1 MSAVEHIFK
10 SLSKLPLQFDY
21 YMPKPLF
28 YPKHSNTIII
38 STGGSD
44 INPGVFKYN
53 LDNNNCEIL
62 QTCVDLQ
69 PDTHGHF
76 IDYNNNTL
84 HILDGYDL
92 HITMDLETKIINN
105 KHAFVCTTYPKCVQI
120 SSTKGD

>member
-1 MSAVEHIFK
+1 MATVNHVFK
-10 SLSKLPLQFDY
+10 QLQNLPIKCNCP
-21 YMPKPLF
+21 MPRPLF
-28 YPKHSNTIII
+28 YPKHSNTIIL
-38 STGGSD
+38 STD
-44 INPGVFKYN
+44 TNQDNPGVFKYN
-53 LDNNNCEIL
+53 IDNNNCETL
-62 QTCVDLQ
+62 QTYVDFH
-69 PDTHGHF
+69 PEDHGQF